1 MNLDRRG
8 FTLVEFLVA
17 IVIIMVGLLGLLQS
31 VNLGLH
37 HNLENQL
44 RQEALLVADEQIA
57 LVKLQPFDKMS
68 TSTTTG
74 VSRKVY
80 NGYVNYSVARQI
92 GAVGSSTITKSVD
105 ISVRWKFKGKPN
117 SHAVYSLITQGY

>member
-44 RQEALLVADEQIA
+44 RQEALLIADEQIA
-57 LVKLQPFDKMS
+57 LVKLKPFDNMS

-74 VSRKVY
+74 ISRKVY
-80 NGYVNYSVARQI
+80 NGYVNYSVARKI
-92 GAVGSSTITKSVD
+92 EPVGSSTITKSVD